1 MLSIDSLEVRYGAA
15 VVLRG
20 LTLELEPG
28 QVHGLM
34 GRNGE
39 GKTTLLDAVFGMV
52 RPTAGSIHLRGAPIR
67 SCDVAYL
74 QTSNFFYP
82 RITGREYLRVF
93 QSRHPAFDADAWS
106 RILDLPLDRLVER
119 YSAGMQKKL
128 ALLGI
133 LSLDRP
139 VLLLDEPFN
148 GLDLESNH
156 LLGRLLRML
165 AESGKIILLTSHI
178 LESLTRSCDRIHL
191 LASGA
196 VAGTFHPAEFDGL
209 DTLML
214 AGATGEKLDLAHR
227 LLAPADVR
235 PSAGADVA
243 ARHRKPHDAS

>member
-20 LTLELEPG
+20 LSLELEPG

-39 GKTTLLDAVFGMV
+39 GKTTLLDAVFGIV
-52 RPTAGSIHLRGAPIR
+52 RPTAGSIDLGGAPIR
-67 SCDVAYL
+67 SVDVGYL
-74 QTSNFFYP
+74 QTHNFFYP
-82 RITGREYLRVF
+82 RITGREYLRIF
-93 QSRHPAFDADAWS
+93 QATHPGFDVDGWN
-106 RILDLPLDRLVER
+106 RILELPLERLVER

-165 AESGKIILLTSHI
+165 AERGKTVLLTSHI

-191 LASGA
+191 LASGV
-196 VAGTFHPAEFDGL
+196 VAGTYHPGEFDRL
-209 DTLML
+209 DALML
-214 AGATGEKLDLAHR
+214 GGATGEKLDLAHR
-227 LLAPADVR
+227 LLAD
-235 PSAGADVA
+235 
-243 ARHRKPHDAS
+243 HDAHHADEPRGAAGSGTVGP

>member
-15 VVLRG
+15 VVLRD
-20 LTLELEPG
+20 LSLELEPG

-39 GKTTLLDAVFGMV
+39 GKTTLTDAVFGLV
-52 RPTAGSIHLRGAPIR
+52 KLSAGRIHCRGISFR
-67 SCDVAYL
+67 SCDVGYL
-74 QTSNFFYP
+74 QTHNFFYP
-82 RITGREYLRVF
+82 KITGREYLRIF
-93 QSRHPAFDADAWS
+93 QSRHPAFDVDAWGA
-106 RILDLPLDRLVER
+106 ILELPLDRLVER

-139 VLLLDEPFN
+139 LLLLDEPFN

-165 AESGKIILLTSHI
+165 AESGKTILLTSHM

-196 VAGTFHPAEFDGL
+196 VAGSYLPEEFERL
-209 DTLML
+209 DALML

-227 LLAPADVR
+227 LLAHPD
-235 PSAGADVA
+235 
-243 ARHRKPHDAS
+243 ARHAAEPGVASSSGPRLR

>member
-20 LTLELEPG
+20 LSLELEPG

-52 RPTAGSIHLRGAPIR
+52 HPRAGSIHLRGAPIR
-67 SCDVAYL
+67 SCDVGYL
-74 QTSNFFYP
+74 QAHTFFYP
-82 RITGREYLRVF
+82 RITGREYLRIF
-93 QSRHPAFDADAWS
+93 QSRHPAFDVEAWS
-106 RILDLPLDRLVER
+106 QILELPLDRLVER

-165 AESGKIILLTSHI
+165 AVSGKTILLTSHI

-196 VAGTFHPAEFDGL
+196 VAGTFHPGEFDRL
-209 DTLML
+209 DALML
-214 AGATGEKLDLAHR
+214 SGATGEKLDLAHR
-227 LLAPADVR
+227 LLAHPEAR
-235 PSAGADVA
+235 HAAEPGVA
-243 ARHRKPHDAS
+243 ADSGPKLQ